1 MKKLKQYI
9 LLIAVCIFLQ
19 NTYAQNCIS
28 PEWLINST
36 GDDWDVVCDMITDKD
51 GFTFLV
57 GNFTASTKLSENS
70 KKLTGDNNI
79 FIAKFNAKGEN
90 VWLRQINSTKYC
102 YIASIS
108 ADLSGS
114 IYTCGN
120 FKGEINTGEQTLI
133 SSKSK
138 NAFIIKMDNK
148 GDFVWSKQI
157 NGKFSNNKLFLI
169 NDSEDNLIF
178 AGSFTGIL
186 NIDNTTYKSKYFTD
200 ILIVKFNDKSEL
212 ITSKVFEGNENDLIN
227 DIAINKKN
235 EIFLTGSF
243 EKELTVS
250 DNFLKSQGRKDAF
263 LIKLNNN
270 LQVIFSKQIGGIY
283 DDYGQNISIDSK
295 DNILL
300 AGSFSD
306 EIQLG
311 KEHYLISNGNLDV
324 FLIKFDKTNK
334 IIWAESFGGFAND
347 YQSSIAINASNNIYL
362 VGTFRGEIHK
372 KESRINSSNFSSD
385 IFLAKYDANGD
396 FRFIESFGDTNT
408 DFGKKLIIDTANYI
422 YLAGNFTR
430 SLKIIEEET
439 KNAREED
446 FFLSKLYD
454 CDAAIKICLPADTSL
469 CGESFL
475 IVADSN
481 FIEYL
486 WNGKPGSNELKIDST
501 GIYTIEAI
509 DEHHCI
515 SRDTIFVQLNTPP
528 LVDLGGPY
536 ILSRGETITLYALD
550 GMKEY
555 LWSDNSTLSFL
566 NVNTAQKEPGEYL
579 YWVEVADEN
588 ECISADEVL
597 IEVVENKILATDG
610 LDNNAEREL
619 IVSVFP
625 NPAKDYITLQ
635 IENLDPIHNAEVII
649 TSIKGEKILIQTY
662 STNNRFLKE
671 EICLNGLN
679 SGDYNLLV
687 INGNIRISVKFIKVD
702 N

>member
-9 LLIAVCIFLQ
+9 LLIAICICLQ

-51 GFTFLV
+51 GSTYLA
-57 GNFTASTKLSENS
+57 GNFTATTKLNENS

-79 FIAKFNAKGEN
+79 FIAKFNTKGEN
-90 VWLRQINSTKYC
+90 VWLRQINSTEYC

-114 IYTCGN
+114 IYLCGN
-120 FKGEINTGEQTLI
+120 FKGEINTGEQNLI

-138 NAFIIKMDNK
+138 NAFIIKMDNE

-157 NGKFSNNKLFLI
+157 NGNFSNNKLFLI
-169 NDSEDNLIF
+169 SDSEDNLIF
-178 AGSFTGIL
+178 TGSFTGLL
-186 NIDNTTYKSKYFTD
+186 NIDSTIYKSKYFTD
-200 ILIVKFNDKSEL
+200 ILIAKFNDKSEL
-212 ITSKVFEGNENDLIN
+212 ITSKVFEGKANDLIN

-250 DNFLKSQGRKDAF
+250 DNVIKSQGRKDAF
-263 LIKLNNN
+263 FIKLNNN
-270 LQVIFSKQIGGIY
+270 LQLILSKQIGGVY

-306 EIQLG
+306 EIHLS

-324 FLIKFDKTNK
+324 FLIKFDENNK
-334 IIWAESFGGFAND
+334 IIWTESFGGLAND

-362 VGTFRGEIHK
+362 AGTFRGEIHK

-396 FRFIESFGDTNT
+396 FRFIESIGDTNT
-408 DFGKKLIIDTANYI
+408 DFGKRLIIDNANYI

-454 CDAAIKICLPADTSL
+454 CDAAIKISLPADTSL

-486 WNGKPGSNELKIDST
+486 WNDFPGSNEFTVDSS
-501 GIYTIEAI
+501 GVYSLEAR
-509 DEHHCI
+509 DSHKCI
-515 SRDTIFVQLNTPP
+515 SRDTIIVQLNKPP
-528 LVDLGGPY
+528 ELNLGEP
-536 ILSRGETITLYALD
+536 ITVTQGEIVTLYATD

-566 NVNTAQKEPGEYL
+566 NVQTAQKEPGEYL
-579 YWVEVADEN
+579 YWVEVVDEN
-588 ECISADEVL
+588 ECVSADEVL
-597 IEVVENKILATDG
+597 IEVVENKMLTTDEF
-610 LDNNAEREL
+610 DNNAGQEL
-619 IVSVFP
+619 KISVFP
-625 NPAKDYITLQ
+625 NPVKDNMIVSLQNLIEQNEILFHFYNTHGKRIFAINTFSIDKNQKMLIPVDHIETGIYILQ
-635 IENLDPIHNAEVII
+635 ISHNNYIINKMVII
-649 TSIKGEKILIQTY
+649 QK
-662 STNNRFLKE
+662 
-671 EICLNGLN
+671 
-679 SGDYNLLV
+679 
-687 INGNIRISVKFIKVD
+687 
-702 N
+702 

>member
-9 LLIAVCIFLQ
+9 LLIAICIFLQ

-51 GFTFLV
+51 GFTFLA
-57 GNFTASTKLSENS
+57 GNFTASTELSENS
-70 KKLTGDNNI
+70 KKITGDNNI
-79 FIAKFNAKGEN
+79 FIAKLNAKGEN
-90 VWLRQINSTKYC
+90 VWLRQIKSTEYC

-108 ADLSGS
+108 AGLSGS
-114 IYTCGN
+114 IYLCGN
-120 FKGEINTGEQTLI
+120 FKGEININTQPLI

-138 NAFIIKMDNK
+138 NAFIIKMDNE

-178 AGSFTGIL
+178 TGSFTGLL
-186 NIDNTTYKSKYFTD
+186 NIDSTTYKSKYFTD
-200 ILIVKFNDKSEL
+200 ILIAKFNDKSEL
-212 ITSKVFEGNENDLIN
+212 ITSKVFEGKANDLIN
-227 DIAINKKN
+227 NIAINKKN

-243 EKELTVS
+243 EKELNV
-250 DNFLKSQGRKDAF
+250 DDIVLKSQGRKDAF

-270 LQVIFSKQIGGIY
+270 LQVIFSKQIGGVY

-306 EIQLG
+306 KIQLD
-311 KEHYLISNGNLDV
+311 KEHSIISNGLLDV
-324 FLIKFDKTNK
+324 FLIKYDKNCR

-408 DFGKKLIIDTANYI
+408 DFGEKLIIDTANYI

-430 SLKIIEEET
+430 FLKIIEEET

-454 CDAAIKICLPADTSL
+454 CDAATKICLPADTSL

-486 WNGKPGSNELKIDST
+486 WNGKPGCNKLKIDST

-515 SRDTIFVQLNTPP
+515 SRDTIFVQLNNLP

-536 ILSRGETITLYALD
+536 ILTRGETITLYAPD

-566 NVNTAQKEPGEYL
+566 DVNTAQKNPGEYL

-588 ECISADEVL
+588 QCVAMDKVL
-597 IEVVENKILATDG
+597 IKVVDNKLMQSGNLINETDHN
-610 LDNNAEREL
+610 LTIN
-619 IVSVFP
+619 VFP
-625 NPAKDYITLQ
+625 NPVKDNLNLLINNLNPDSDIKLQ
-635 IENLDPIHNAEVII
+635 ISTTEGLIVM
-649 TSIKGEKILIQTY
+649 EKILSNEINDYKAMIQL
-662 STNNRFLKE
+662 NLKN
-671 EICLNGLN
+671 LNTGIYYIHIHC
-679 SGDYNLLV
+679 GNLYRV
-687 INGNIRISVKFIKVD
+687 FKVVKI
-702 N
+702 

>member
-9 LLIAVCIFLQ
+9 LLIATCIFLQ
-19 NTYAQNCIS
+19 NTYSQNCIS

-36 GDDWDVVCDMITDKD
+36 GDDWDVVCDMINDKD
-51 GFTFLV
+51 GSTYLA
-57 GNFTASTKLSENS
+57 GNFTASTKLNENS
-70 KKLTGDNNI
+70 TKLTGDNNI
-79 FIAKFNAKGEN
+79 FISKFNAKAEN
-90 VWLRQINSTKYC
+90 VWLRQIKCNDYC
-102 YIASIS
+102 YISSIS
-108 ADLSGS
+108 TDLSGS

-133 SSKSK
+133 SGKSK

-157 NGKFSNNKLFLI
+157 NGKFSNNKLFLK

-186 NIDNTTYKSKYFTD
+186 NIDSTTCQSKYFTD
-200 ILIVKFNDKSEL
+200 ILIAKFNDKGEL
-212 ITSKVFEGNENDLIN
+212 ITLKVFEGKANDLIN
-227 DIAINKKN
+227 DIAINNKN

-250 DNFLKSQGRKDAF
+250 DNVLKSQGRKDAF
-263 LIKLNNN
+263 LIKLNNK

-306 EIQLG
+306 EIQLD
-311 KEHYLISNGNLDV
+311 KENYLISNGLLDV
-324 FLIKFDKTNK
+324 FLIKYDNNCK
-334 IIWAESFGGFAND
+334 IIWAESFGGFSND

-362 VGTFRGEIHK
+362 AGTFRGEIHK
-372 KESRINSSNFSSD
+372 KDSRINSSNFSND
-385 IFLAKYDANGD
+385 IFLAKYDANGY

-408 DFGKKLIIDTANYI
+408 DFGEKLIIDNANYI
-422 YLAGNFTR
+422 YLTGNFTR
-430 SLKIIEEET
+430 FLKIIEEET
-439 KNAREED
+439 KNAKEED

-469 CGESFL
+469 CGESFI

-481 FIEYL
+481 FMEYS
-486 WNGKPGSNELKIDST
+486 WNGRPGSNELKIDST

-509 DEHHCI
+509 DKHHCI
-515 SRDTIFVQLNTPP
+515 SRDTIFVQLNNPP

-536 ILSRGETITLYALD
+536 ILTWGETITLYALD

-566 NVNTAQKEPGEYL
+566 DINTAQKDPGEYL
-579 YWVEVADEN
+579 YWVEVTDEN
-588 ECISADEVL
+588 ECVSADEVL
-597 IEVVENKILATDG
+597 IEVVENKILVSDA
-610 LDNNAEREL
+610 LDNENIQKLE
-619 IVSVFP
+619 VYVYP
-625 NPAKDYITLQ
+625 NPAHEQISIRFENLKQNDKIELQ
-635 IENLDPIHNAEVII
+635 IISVTGGVVLWKKVENLHTTDEIVLRLDNILPG
-649 TSIKGEKILIQTY
+649 TYILIV
-662 STNNRFLKE
+662 NNP
-671 EICLNGLN
+671 
-679 SGDYNLLV
+679 D
-687 INGNIRISVKFIKVD
+687 FIKRFNIVLL
-702 N
+702 

>member
-9 LLIAVCIFLQ
+9 LLIAICIFLQ

-36 GDDWDVVCDMITDKD
+36 GDDWDVVCDMITGKD
-51 GFTFLV
+51 GSTYLA
-57 GNFTASTKLSENS
+57 GNFTASTKLNEDS
-70 KKLTGDNNI
+70 KKLTGYNII
-79 FIAKFNAKGEN
+79 FIAKFNANGEN
-90 VWLRQINSTKYC
+90 VWLRQIKNDDYC
-102 YIASIS
+102 YISSIS
-108 ADLSGS
+108 TDLSGS

-157 NGKFSNNKLFLI
+157 NGKFSNNKLFLK

-178 AGSFTGIL
+178 TGSFTGLL
-186 NIDNTTYKSKYFTD
+186 NIDSTTYQSKYFTD
-200 ILIVKFNDKSEL
+200 ILIAKFNDKGEL
-212 ITSKVFEGNENDLIN
+212 ITSKVFEGKANDLIN

-243 EKELTVS
+243 EKELNVG
-250 DNFLKSQGRKDAF
+250 DIVLKSQGRKDAF
-263 LIKLNNN
+263 IIKLNNK
-270 LQVIFSKQIGGIY
+270 LQVIFNEQIGSIY
-283 DDYGQNISIDSK
+283 DDYGQNILIDSK

-306 EIQLG
+306 EIQLD
-311 KEHYLISNGNLDV
+311 KEHSIISNGLLDV
-324 FLIKFDKTNK
+324 FLIKYNKNCK

-347 YQSSIAINASNNIYL
+347 YQSAIAVNNSNNIYL
-362 VGTFRGEIHK
+362 TGTYRGEIQK
-372 KESRINSSNFSSD
+372 DKSQINSSNFSND
-385 IFLAKYDANGD
+385 IFLTKYNASGD
-396 FRFIESFGDTNT
+396 FRYIESIGDTNT

-422 YLAGNFTR
+422 YLTGNFTR
-430 SLKIIEEET
+430 SLKIIEEGT
-439 KNAREED
+439 NNAIEED

-454 CDAAIKICLPADTSL
+454 CDEAIKICLPADTSL
-469 CGESFL
+469 CGESFV

-486 WNGKPGSNELKIDST
+486 WNGRPGSNELKIDST

-509 DEHHCI
+509 NEHHCI
-515 SRDTIFVQLNTPP
+515 SRDTIFVQLNQPP
-528 LVDLGGPY
+528 FIDFGGPY
-536 ILSRGETITLYALD
+536 ILTQGETITLYALN

-566 NVNTAQKEPGEYL
+566 DVNTEQKNPGEYL
-579 YWVEVADEN
+579 YWVEVTDEN
-588 ECISADEVL
+588 ECVSADEVL
-597 IEVVENKILATDG
+597 ITVVENKILATDG
-610 LDNNAEREL
+610 LDNNAERKL

-635 IENLDPIHNAEVII
+635 IENLDPVHNAEVII
-649 TSIKGEKILIQTY
+649 NSIKGEKILKQTY
-662 STNNRFLKE
+662 SKNNRFLKE

-687 INGNIRISVKFIKVD
+687 INGNIRISLKFIKVD